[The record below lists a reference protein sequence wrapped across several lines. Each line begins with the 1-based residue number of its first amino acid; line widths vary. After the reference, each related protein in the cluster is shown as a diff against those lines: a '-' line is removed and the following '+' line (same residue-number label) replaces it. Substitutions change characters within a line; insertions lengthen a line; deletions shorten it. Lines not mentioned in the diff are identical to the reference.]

1 MRHYGLALALRDAP
15 ALIARYKAEH
25 RNAWPEVI
33 RRLREIG
40 ITEMKIFLLGRRLF
54 MYMEAVDDFDPARDF
69 RKLTDDARY
78 REWDALMRT
87 MQERVPEARQGEWWA
102 QMEEVFDLNW
112 TRGRAP
118 GG

>member
-1 MRHYGLALALRDAP
+1 MQHYGLTLALRDAP
-15 ALIARYKAEH
+15 ALITRYRAEH

-40 ITEMKIFLLGRRLF
+40 ITEMRIFLLGRRLF
-54 MYMEAVDDFDPARDF
+54 MYMEATDDFDPARDF

-87 MQERVPEARQGEWWA
+87 MQERVPETREGEWWA
-102 QMEEVFDLNW
+102 QMEEVFDLN
-112 TRGRAP
+112 GPPGCAP
-118 GG
+118 EG